1 MIAVDTNILVYAH
14 RRDSPDN
21 ALAHRHLRA
30 LATGDRTWGIPWP
43 CIHEFIAV
51 VTSPRIYVEPAGV
64 RRAFEQ
70 VQDWARSP
78 TCALLGETDEH
89 LGRLEAL
96 LTQSGVRGG
105 GVHDARIAAICLEH
119 GVTELWSVDR
129 DFQRFPGL
137 RVVNPLSA

>member
-1 MIAVDTNILVYAH
+1 MRAVRDLRRRRQRNRLADIEWFEAAYRVYVV
-14 RRDSPDN
+14 
-21 ALAHRHLRA
+21 ALF
-30 LATGDRTWGIPWP
+30 GGG
-43 CIHEFIAV
+43 
-51 VTSPRIYVEPAGV
+51 GV
-64 RRAFEQ
+64 LW
-70 VQDWARSP
+70 VS
-78 TCALLGETDEH
+78 ALLGETDEH
-89 LGRLEAL
+89 LDRLEVL